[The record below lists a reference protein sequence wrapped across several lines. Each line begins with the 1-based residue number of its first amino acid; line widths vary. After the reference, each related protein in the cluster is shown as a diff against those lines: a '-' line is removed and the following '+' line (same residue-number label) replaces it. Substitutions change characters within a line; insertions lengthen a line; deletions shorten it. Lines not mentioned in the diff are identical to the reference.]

1 MFAPQVHEYLR
12 TFFHETNCE
21 IESDEGYM
29 LTVQLTIDIDKKIM
43 NRPFYWQYIE
53 TTGSPP
59 NPARLTLITDRSK
72 IDNPFMGEIIH
83 FGSRRLNQ
91 IFKAT
96 KELGAF
102 VQMYEKVQQAENGN
116 RSTLTPYL
124 CVNYKISYYCDQTKE
139 KMYSLGINLVNGN
152 IHDDFHESVCN
163 LNLTNEPTENI
174 YCLPYIIKPHRGL
187 ERLDEMIQSIVQNDD
202 HSWAQEAKMRWEKE
216 QEVLDYFYEGVEEKP
231 ESYEIEK
238 KALEERFNPRI
249 KVEIINGGLFYL
261 KS

>member
-1 MFAPQVHEYLR
+1 MFATQVHDYLR
-12 TFFHETNCE
+12 TFFRETNCE
-21 IESDEGYM
+21 IESDEGHIM
-29 LTVQLTIDIDKKIM
+29 TVQLTIDIDKKIM
-43 NRPFYWQYIE
+43 NRPFYWQYVE
-53 TTGSPP
+53 TTGMPS

-72 IDNPFMGEIIH
+72 IENQFMGEMIH

-102 VQMYEKVQQAENGN
+102 VKMYQSVPIVENGN
-116 RSTLTPYL
+116 RPTLTPYF

-139 KMYSLGINLVNGN
+139 KLYSLGINLVNGN
-152 IHDDFHESVCN
+152 IQDHFHESIFE
-163 LNLTNEPTENI
+163 LDLQNEQPENI
-174 YCLPYIIKPHRGL
+174 FCLPYIIKPHRGL

-202 HSWAQEAKMRWEKE
+202 HTWAHEANMRWEKE

-231 ESYEIEK
+231 ECYEIEK
-238 KALEERFNPRI
+238 KALKERFNPRI

-261 KS
+261 L